1 MPTPREDKTESP
13 PLLASRDALFLDFD
27 GTLTEIAARPDQV
40 YIESSLLSLLER
52 VRHLLGGAV
61 AVVTGRPL
69 REIDAYLLPLQ
80 LPGAGQHGAELRVR
94 GNETAR
100 RRSWP
105 GIAPAAAQLAERY
118 GDDPQL
124 IVEDKGAAVALHYR
138 AAPQRADEC
147 IEAMREIARQHRLDL
162 MAGKMVVEVRPRGQ
176 NKGVAVATLLGRPLF
191 SARQPVFVGDDT
203 TDEDGFARVQALG
216 GYGVKVGDG
225 ETCARYRLSDVAEV
239 HSWLGDSAEAVL
251 GPPSERRV

>member
-1 MPTPREDKTESP
+1 MPTPREDKTAPP

-40 YIESSLLSLLER
+40 YIESSLLALLER

-61 AVVTGRPL
+61 AIITGRPL
-69 REIDAYLLPLQ
+69 REIDAYLMPLQ

-105 GIAPAAAQLAERY
+105 EVAQAAAQLTKRFA
-118 GDDPQL
+118 GDPEL
-124 IVEDKGAAVALHYR
+124 ILEDKGAAVALHYR
-138 AAPQRADEC
+138 AAPQREDEC
-147 IEAMREIARQHRLDL
+147 VAAMRELAQQHRLDL
-162 MAGKMVVEVRPRGQ
+162 MLGKMVVELRPRGQ
-176 NKGVAVATLLGRPLF
+176 NKGVAVTTLLARPLF

-216 GYGVKVGDG
+216 GYGVKVGAG
-225 ETCARYRLSDVAEV
+225 QSCARYRLDTVADV
-239 HSWLGDSAEAVL
+239 HRWLGDSAEAVL
-251 GPPSERRV
+251 GPPSERRG